1 MKYIRYIVKNDEP
14 LRIADDSTSQNG
26 QTVTLRYIPG
36 TTIRGYIVNQLVYT
50 LGEQFDKYKRDLIS
64 GQIVY
69 MNAYLYENN
78 RELLPSP
85 KGFYEDKTVVTEKK
99 EIQNVVINGEFDD
112 GNKRAG
118 LGKFCYFKDQCIYY
132 YNVETGSDMK
142 ILINK
147 RKQDDK
153 QNVFRNEYITS
164 GHTFVGY
171 IKVDDEE
178 LAKAILEVFQKNI
191 FLGNARSQGLG
202 KCRVLDIKEMPEDFI
217 PYQEYA
223 VTDDAENTC
232 YMMLLSN
239 TAMRDNRGEYVGLD
253 LKYLEEKLGVSNLR
267 IEYCSTSTVN
277 VKGYNRAWGSKIPSI
292 TMYEQGS
299 VFKLK
304 FDGSA
309 SLENMLKIM
318 QSGLGV
324 RKSEGF
330 GRVLFLK
337 DYENIRFKMEEKH
350 RAEDF
355 TQESPNGN
363 DMQDLKILASN
374 YYKKEIIQAMQEK
387 IAKEMQEDKA
397 FSVNAINLNNSQIGN
412 VRGLLEANRYDAY
425 GTETIKRYFA
435 HAMEKEQN
443 TNVQKQKS
451 SIKALKDTIL
461 PILDQP
467 LEQTLGMKHFTKIM
481 GISVDE
487 LISEEELQR
496 MKIDYILELMKF
508 DNRKGVK

>member
-171 IKVDDEE
+171 IRVDDEE
-178 LAKAILEVFQKNI
+178 LAKAILEVFHKNI

-223 VTDDAENTC
+223 VIEDAENTC

-299 VFKLK
+299 VFKIK

-318 QSGLGV
+318 QSGIGV

-374 YYKKEIIQAMQEK
+374 YYRKEIIKAMQEN
-387 IAKEMQEDKA
+387 II
-397 FSVNAINLNNSQIGN
+397 SGVNNGNLNNSQIGN

-487 LISEEELQR
+487 LISEKELQR
-496 MKIDYILELMKF
+496 MKFDYILERMKF
-508 DNRKGVK
+508 DNRKGEE